1 MIRRPPRSTRTDT
14 LFPYTTLFRSLLH
27 DSDGL
32 RRLRIAFFLP
42 GIEIE
47 FEGQAFRRLPVRQE
61 TDRLGV
67 LLAQP
72 VIAGMALLPFVTA
85 RDPACKADAQRVGE
99 RSAQETFQFNRIEP
113 AVGQR
118 STGRQVAGGLGRDI
132 VDRAAG

>member
-1 MIRRPPRSTRTDT
+1 MRVLVRS
-14 LFPYTTLFRSLLH
+14 
-27 DSDGL
+27 L
-32 RRLRIAFFLP
+32 RRLRIAFVLP

-72 VIAGMALLPFVTA
+72 AIAGMALLPSVTP

-99 RSAQETFQFNRIEP
+99 RPSQETFQFTRTKP

-118 STGRQVAGGLGRDI
+118 TTGTTAAVGRACARI
-132 VDRAAG
+132 